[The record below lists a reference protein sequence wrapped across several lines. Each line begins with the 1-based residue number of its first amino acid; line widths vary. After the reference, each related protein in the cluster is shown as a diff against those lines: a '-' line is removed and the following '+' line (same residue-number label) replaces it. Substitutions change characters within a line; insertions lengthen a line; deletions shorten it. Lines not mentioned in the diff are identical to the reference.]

1 MRGRVNHH
9 GDYVEQKNEEG
20 EIFWTNLKTLE
31 QTTINPVETFLA
43 ANIKAFKEDANKDFQ
58 EKNRY
63 LEEAR
68 LKLCEEK
75 IIF

>member
-43 ANIKAFKEDANKDFQ
+43 ANIKAFKEDANKDF
-58 EKNRY
+58 
-63 LEEAR
+63 
-68 LKLCEEK
+68 
-75 IIF
+75 

>member
-1 MRGRVNHH
+1 MNNRWEEYEKRLTRFMRGRVNHH

-43 ANIKAFKEDANKDFQ
+43 ANIKAFKEDANKDF
-58 EKNRY
+58 
-63 LEEAR
+63 
-68 LKLCEEK
+68 
-75 IIF
+75 